1 MLVSYHIIIDPCY
14 YYKGHRLIIAYLYT
28 HVMEISEKDDKF
40 TQPPLEMKKKIFIYA
55 WFKCSVYMQL
65 YIYTD
70 CRGGDHMV
78 VRFTTTYAISTYH
91 H

>member
-14 YYKGHRLIIAYLYT
+14 YYKDHRLIIAYLYT

-40 TQPPLEMKKKIFIYA
+40 TQPPMEMNFFFLFMHGLNAVYI
-55 WFKCSVYMQL
+55 CS

-70 CRGGDHMV
+70 CHGGDHMV
-78 VRFTTTYAISTYH
+78 VRFTTTYAPLTL
-91 H
+91 